1 MFCWCH
7 FLWNTSLYFVSQ
19 PLCSFKSV
27 SLSSLNS
34 SDYIARASLTVAGS
48 TVPPSAISSI
58 NAFPFDS
65 NVAGSVI
72 FYFSA
77 ALWSLSDNS
86 SFPLFIFIKWHISL
100 SLGKKQCNYSLCCLY
115 VNWITDAQWAITKTW
130 CDWSLIMMCSCY
142 LHSDLCT
149 KAPAMRFLLY
159 ATTHN

>member
-100 SLGKKQCNYSLCCLY
+100 SLGKKAVQLQSLLFVCKLNNRCTVSNHQNLMRL
-115 VNWITDAQWAITKTW
+115 VTDHDVQ
-130 CDWSLIMMCSCY
+130 
-142 LHSDLCT
+142 
-149 KAPAMRFLLY
+149 LLF
-159 ATTHN
+159 TQ